1 MKKIRENTAGIDIGA
16 EKIFV
21 SVGEEVRNFDTFTSN
36 LQEAVDYLLSH
47 KTQTVA
53 MEATGVYWV
62 ILYKMLEKAGI
73 DVWLVNGQ
81 ETRQVPGRKTDVKDS
96 QWIEE
101 LHSYGLLTRCFV
113 PDAQVEEIRTYQRIR
128 EDHIRSASMHINH
141 MQKALTLM
149 NIRLKEVLSQ
159 IHGASGLAI
168 IRAIL
173 AGERNPSKLL
183 TLCHHSIRKRK
194 PLEVMKALKGY
205 YHPSGLF
212 ELRQAYEGYEFYQQ
226 KILECDQQI
235 TQALHKI
242 NEGVDWKSKPS
253 LGKRKPIRHNKPQI
267 KDLGQ
272 HLVEIF
278 GGKDATKLP
287 GITDYSWLQ
296 LYAELGSDLSK

>member
-226 KILECDQQI
+226 KILECDQQ
-235 TQALHKI
+235 HKLSIKSMKGLIGSPSLLLGKENQFGTI
-242 NEGVDWKSKPS
+242 NRKSK
-253 LGKRKPIRHNKPQI
+253 
-267 KDLGQ
+267 
-272 HLVEIF
+272 
-278 GGKDATKLP
+278 T
-287 GITDYSWLQ
+287 
-296 LYAELGSDLSK
+296 